1 MVQALRVSSM
11 PVIETDDQSFLY
23 RLNTFKLPKVSWE
36 TIIP

>member
-1 MVQALRVSSM
+1 MIHAFRVSSM
-11 PVIETDDQSFLY
+11 PVIETDVQSFLY